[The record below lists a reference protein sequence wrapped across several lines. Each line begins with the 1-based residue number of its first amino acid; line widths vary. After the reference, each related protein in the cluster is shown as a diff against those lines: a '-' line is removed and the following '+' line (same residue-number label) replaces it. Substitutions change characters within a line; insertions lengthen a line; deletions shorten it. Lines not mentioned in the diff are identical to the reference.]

1 MSFPTSLNSFE
12 RQIVH
17 ELAAVLD
24 LEHESCGQDKHRY
37 IKVTKSAALIKHQQQ
52 NVEEEIKPEIVEE
65 LEETK
70 ETPNKV
76 EMREGETE
84 VTYTGA
90 VKIHM
95 DNLRVERQQ
104 RNTSKEFIQ

>member
-1 MSFPTSLNSFE
+1 M
-12 RQIVH
+12 
-17 ELAAVLD
+17 
-24 LEHESCGQDKHRY
+24 
-37 IKVTKSAALIKHQQQ
+37 TKSAALIKQQQ
-52 NVEEEIKPEIVEE
+52 KTVEEEIKPEIVEE

-70 ETPNKV
+70 ETPNKM